1 MNAKKL
7 LIKRNSA
14 KSHQTMNTT
23 QPTSRPLLRLPILLC
38 SRLLSSRSAVSIL
51 AGLLLL
57 LTVPGFAETQV
68 PKLTGRVNDYAG
80 ILSPAAEANL
90 ERELKAHEDSTTNQ
104 IAVLTVASLEGE
116 NLEETANRV
125 FNAWGLGQR
134 GKDNGVLLL
143 VAVNDRKLR
152 IEVGNGLEGVLT
164 DAHCGRIIRNEITP
178 SFKYKEY
185 EAGIAAGVAAIRGA
199 IYGTYAAQDPDYWE
213 QLLMYEGM
221 GFPECILPGLFVM
234 VLLLVFT
241 SLAYTGDGPF
251 NYFMFLFMA
260 FFYLSFPFAIFG
272 SFMGFVIL
280 AAYVGGFIY
289 SRFWLRTP
297 AGKAYSAKFA
307 FGRGGSGSSG
317 RSYSSS
323 RSSSSSFSGGGGR
336 SSGGGSSGSW

>member
-1 MNAKKL
+1 MHT
-7 LIKRNSA
+7 I
-14 KSHQTMNTT
+14 
-23 QPTSRPLLRLPILLC
+23 QPTGTTTKRPSVSLLPVPLPSSTV
-38 SRLLSSRSAVSIL
+38 SRLNARSQSLRSPFLRSAVFLL
-51 AGLLLL
+51 AGFLLLL
-57 LTVPGFAETQV
+57 AVPGFAGSTV

-80 ILSPAAEANL
+80 ILSQAAEASL

-104 IAVLTVASLEGE
+104 IVVLTVSSLEGE
-116 NLEETANRV
+116 NLEEVANQV

-143 VAVNDRKLR
+143 VAVDDRKLR

-178 SFKYKEY
+178 SFKSKEY
-185 EAGIAAGVAAIRGA
+185 EAGIAGGVAAIRGA
-199 IYGTYAAQDPDYWE
+199 IYGTYAAQDPGYWE

-221 GFPECILPGLFVM
+221 GFPECILPGLLVM
-234 VLLLVFT
+234 GMLLIFT
-241 SLAYTGDGPF
+241 SLAYMGEGF
-251 NYFMFLFMA
+251 FSYFLFVFMA

-297 AGKAYSAKFA
+297 AGKAYATRYTLS
-307 FGRGGSGSSG
+307 GGSGGSSG
-317 RSYSSS
+317 RSSSSS
-323 RSSSSSFSGGGGR
+323 RSSSSFSGGGGS

>member
-1 MNAKKL
+1 
-7 LIKRNSA
+7 
-14 KSHQTMNTT
+14 
-23 QPTSRPLLRLPILLC
+23 
-38 SRLLSSRSAVSIL
+38 
-51 AGLLLL
+51 LLL
-57 LTVPGFAETQV
+57 AEPAFGEITV
-68 PKLTGRVNDYAG
+68 PKLTGRVNDYAE
-80 ILSPAAEANL
+80 ILSKAAEAQL

-104 IAVLTVASLEGE
+104 IVVLTVTSLEGE
-116 NLEETANRV
+116 MLEEVANRV

-143 VAVNDRKLR
+143 VAVDDRKLR

-185 EAGIAAGVAAIRGA
+185 ETGIADGVAAIRGA
-199 IYGTYAAQDPDYWE
+199 IYGTYAAEDTGFWE

-221 GFPECILPGLFVM
+221 GFPECILPGLLAM
-234 VLLLVFT
+234 ALLLVFT
-241 SLAYTGDGPF
+241 SLAYLGEGF
-251 NYFMFLFMA
+251 FSYFIFLFMG

-272 SFMGFVIL
+272 SFVGFVIL

-297 AGKAYSAKFA
+297 AGKAYATRYTLS
-307 FGRGGSGSSG
+307 RGSGSSSG
-317 RSYSSS
+317 SSYSSS
-323 RSSSSSFSGGGGR
+323 RSSSFSGGGGS

>member
-1 MNAKKL
+1 
-7 LIKRNSA
+7 
-14 KSHQTMNTT
+14 
-23 QPTSRPLLRLPILLC
+23 
-38 SRLLSSRSAVSIL
+38 
-51 AGLLLL
+51 
-57 LTVPGFAETQV
+57 VPGFAEITV

-80 ILSPAAEANL
+80 ILSKGAEAQL

-104 IAVLTVASLEGE
+104 IVVLTVTSLEDE
-116 NLEETANRV
+116 NLEEVANQV

-152 IEVGNGLEGVLT
+152 IEVGKGLEGVLT

-185 EAGIAAGVAAIRGA
+185 ETGIADGVAAIRGA
-199 IYGTYAAQDPDYWE
+199 LYGTYAAEDPAFWE
-213 QLLMYEGM
+213 QLFLYEGM
-221 GFPECILPGLFVM
+221 GFPECILPGIFVM
-234 VLLLVFT
+234 GLLLIFT
-241 SLAYTGDGPF
+241 SLAYMGEGF
-251 NYFMFLFMA
+251 FSYFIFLFMA

-272 SFMGFVIL
+272 SFVGFVIL

-297 AGKAYSAKFA
+297 AGKAYAARYTLS
-307 FGRGGSGSSG
+307 RGSGGSSG

-323 RSSSSSFSGGGGR
+323 GRRSSSSFSGGGGS

>member
-1 MNAKKL
+1 ML
-7 LIKRNSA
+7 LA
-14 KSHQTMNTT
+14 
-23 QPTSRPLLRLPILLC
+23 
-38 SRLLSSRSAVSIL
+38 A
-51 AGLLLL
+51 
-57 LTVPGFAETQV
+57 PGFAEIPV
-68 PKLTGRVNDYAG
+68 PKLMGRVNDYAG
-80 ILSPAAEANL
+80 ILSPAAEASL

-104 IAVLTVASLEGE
+104 IVVLTVASLEGE
-116 NLEETANRV
+116 NLEEAANRV

-164 DAHCGRIIRNEITP
+164 DVHCGRIIRNEITP

-213 QLLMYEGM
+213 QLLTYEGL
-221 GFPECILPGLFVM
+221 GFPDFILPGIFVM
-234 VLLLVFT
+234 ALLLVFT
-241 SLAYTGDGPF
+241 AVAYSGNGPF
-251 NYFMFLFMA
+251 NYFMFFFIA

-280 AAYVGGFIY
+280 AAYTGGFIY
-289 SRFWLRTP
+289 SRFWLRSP
-297 AGKAYSAKFA
+297 AGKAHAARFA
-307 FGRGGSGSSG
+307 FKGGGSGSSR

-323 RSSSSSFSGGGGR
+323 RSSSSFSGGGGR